1 MLQPITIKH
10 VYATNHR
17 RLCAF
22 TSKINA
28 AIWLFLFKRMPLY
41 KLLGWEPDA
50 PSRHMLSE
58 CNEVNAIQA
67 YSS

>member
-41 KLLGWEPDA
+41 KLLWGGNQM
-50 PSRHMLSE
+50 HHHVICL
-58 CNEVNAIQA
+58 VNAMK
-67 YSS
+67 